1 MYVYIYICIR
11 TYIRAQSPVREFA
24 LKSSLEHV
32 FTSAQMQRC
41 APPPPFDRH
50 IIHCMQRLRAR
61 LSVRSAEV
69 LQPPPLICH
78 FNAKNSFVEKKS
90 NKNVG
95 RVSRS
100 HGLSIMMIDLTVK
113 AMHAWYPDI

>member
-1 MYVYIYICIR
+1 M
-11 TYIRAQSPVREFA
+11 REFA

-69 LQPPPLICH
+69 LKPPTTHSFAIST
-78 FNAKNSFVEKKS
+78 KNSFVEKKS

-100 HGLSIMMIDLTVK
+100 HGLSIMMIDLTAK